1 MAKQQN
7 KEPYLLRRQRIVF
20 WVLMVAGVAYVA
32 YHWTDPRRTERIVAE
47 KPEYAVGQIT
57 GHFER
62 SRGGGRYGDVDMAL
76 FALPDEEKAIVIT
89 LDEEGNIV
97 YRECDSLKINEML
110 TQKEGKYV
118 EKISDE
124 VFDKKVKKGYV
135 LLDFGARWC
144 GPCRL
149 LEPRLENLARQ
160 HRKTVSFF
168 KIDIDESPVTANRFG
183 VKVVPT
189 VVLLKDG
196 VEVNRFEGGGLSE
209 SEIGKW
215 IEENAR

>member
-1 MAKQQN
+1 
-7 KEPYLLRRQRIVF
+7 
-20 WVLMVAGVAYVA
+20 
-32 YHWTDPRRTERIVAE
+32 
-47 KPEYAVGQIT
+47 
-57 GHFER
+57 
-62 SRGGGRYGDVDMAL
+62 
-76 FALPDEEKAIVIT
+76 
-89 LDEEGNIV
+89 
-97 YRECDSLKINEML
+97 ML

-124 VFDKKVKKGYV
+124 VFDKKMKKGYV

-196 VEVNRFEGGGLSE
+196 VEVNRFVGGGLSE
-209 SEIGKW
+209 SEIGRW
-215 IEENAR
+215 IEENMRK

>member
-1 MAKQQN
+1 MF
-7 KEPYLLRRQRIVF
+7 RF
-20 WVLMVAGVAYVA
+20 WEYCFYRVADTKLM
-32 YHWTDPRRTERIVAE
+32 
-47 KPEYAVGQIT
+47 
-57 GHFER
+57 
-62 SRGGGRYGDVDMAL
+62 
-76 FALPDEEKAIVIT
+76 
-89 LDEEGNIV
+89 
-97 YRECDSLKINEML
+97 
-110 TQKEGKYV
+110 
-118 EKISDE
+118 
-124 VFDKKVKKGYV
+124 
-135 LLDFGARWC
+135 DFGARWC

-209 SEIGKW
+209 SEIGRW
-215 IEENAR
+215 IEENMRK